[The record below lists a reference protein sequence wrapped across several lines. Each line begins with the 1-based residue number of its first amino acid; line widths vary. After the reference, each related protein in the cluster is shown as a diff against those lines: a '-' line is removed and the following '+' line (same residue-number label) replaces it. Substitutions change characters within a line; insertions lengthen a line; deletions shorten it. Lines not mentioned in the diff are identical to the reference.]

1 MLKKS
6 PTMKRGYELVFT
18 VLEYYDGP
26 RKGIASYRK
35 TPHFFD
41 CIISNDKNEYS
52 EKYFLT
58 PLDDETYRLAMEASE
73 IFRKWEI
80 RFHDNKRTSTT
91 SGAYLLDTKKY
102 RAINR
107 VLDKRLVTIPRQA
120 IIRIGHFDVLWRPK
134 LPKGVIRPLQVKWTA
149 QPTD

>member
-1 MLKKS
+1 MLKK
-6 PTMKRGYELVFT
+6 TQKTKRGYELVFT

-35 TPHFFD
+35 APHFFD
-41 CIISNDKNEYS
+41 CIINDKNEYS

-80 RFHDNKRTSTT
+80 RFHDNKRTSKT
-91 SGAYLLDTKKY
+91 SRAYLLDTKKY

-107 VLDKRLVTIPRQA
+107 VLDKHLVTIPRQA
-120 IIRIGHFDVLWRPK
+120 IIRMGHFDVLGRPK
-134 LPKGVIRPLQVKWTA
+134 LPKGVIRPLQVKWT

>member
-1 MLKKS
+1 MPQKS
-6 PTMKRGYELVFT
+6 PRTKRGYEPVFT

-26 RKGIASYRK
+26 RKGIASYKK

-41 CIISNDKNEYS
+41 CIINDKNEYS
-52 EKYFLT
+52 EKYLLT
-58 PLDDETYRLAMEASE
+58 PVDDETYQLAMEASE

-80 RFHDNKRTSTT
+80 RFHDSKRASTT
-91 SGAYLLDTKKY
+91 TRAYLLDTKKY

-120 IIRIGHFDVLWRPK
+120 IIRTGHFEVLGRPK
-134 LPKGVIRPLQVKWTA
+134 LPKGVIRPLQVKWT
-149 QPTD
+149 QPID

>member
-1 MLKKS
+1 
-6 PTMKRGYELVFT
+6 MKRGYEPVFT

-41 CIISNDKNEYS
+41 CIINDKNEYS
-52 EKYFLT
+52 EKYLLT
-58 PLDDETYRLAMEASE
+58 PVDDETYRLAMEASE

-80 RFHDNKRTSTT
+80 RFHDNKRASTT
-91 SGAYLLDTKKY
+91 SRAYLLDTKKY

-120 IIRIGHFDVLWRPK
+120 IIRMGHFDVLGQPK
-134 LPKGVIRPLQVKWTA
+134 LPKGVIRPLQVKWT